1 MKVSQLDYRALSSEY
16 YGDKFRWFIGTVV
29 SINDP
34 LKIGR
39 VKVRIYGVHSEDLNL
54 IKEADL
60 PWCQTIIPPTEDG
73 VPGLGRTVGI
83 KQGAQ
88 VVGFFADGKMSQ
100 IPIIMGSLIT
110 YGKPTPGQ
118 QGRGLD
124 FPSSSFDPNVNSPAN
139 QAVVTDGVNPSKSGG
154 ALYSDRGAVGG
165 SNVEKAFNFFV
176 STQLFSPVQSAA
188 ICGNL
193 IKESGMNPTIV
204 SGFSGENSFGI
215 AQWNPA
221 AGRKQQLVQWASD
234 NKLDFNKLET
244 QLQFLV
250 YDFTELSPRF
260 YKYSKFVAS
269 NDLQICTEIFCNG
282 YERPS
287 AAAADIPGRVKFAQ
301 ETFSAYA
308 RS

>member
-1 MKVSQLDYRALSSEY
+1 MDYRALSSEY
-16 YGDKFRWFIGTVV
+16 YGDSFRWFIGTVV

-34 LKIGR
+34 LKMGR
-39 VKVRIYGVHSEDLNL
+39 VKVRVFGIHTEDLNL

-60 PWCQTIIPPTEDG
+60 PWCQTIVPTTEDG

-100 IPIIMGSLIT
+100 TPIVMGSLIT
-110 YGKPTPGQ
+110 TGKPTPGQ
-118 QGRGLD
+118 KGSGQS
-124 FPSSSFDPNVNSPAN
+124 FPSSSFDPTPTSPSN
-139 QAVVTDGVNPSKSGG
+139 KTSVTSGNNPNKTGG
-154 ALYSDRGAVGG
+154 AHYDPKGAVGG
-165 SNVEKAFNFFV
+165 SNTEKAFNFFI

-193 IKESGMNPTIV
+193 IKESNMRPGVT

-221 AGRKQQLVQWASD
+221 AGRLQQLTQWASD
-234 NKLDFNKLET
+234 NKLDFTTLEA

-269 NDLQICTEIFCNG
+269 NDLQICTELFCNH

-301 ETFSAYA
+301 QTFTEYA